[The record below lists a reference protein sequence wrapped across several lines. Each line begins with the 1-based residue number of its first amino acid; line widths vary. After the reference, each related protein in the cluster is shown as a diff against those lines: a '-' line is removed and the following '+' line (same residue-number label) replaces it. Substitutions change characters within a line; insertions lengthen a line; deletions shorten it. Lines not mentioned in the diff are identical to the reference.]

1 MKTEWTKEITPTQ
14 PEQFQ
19 QLSPD
24 TWIQRRNITRE
35 PDRQDGT
42 KGGFI
47 CESRKISRDIYETI
61 MEEKDSLTMQAITE
75 GQAASDET
83 VAAMML
89 NQMDII
95 TAQAEQDETLAE
107 ILLNLL

>member
-1 MKTEWTKEITPTQ
+1 
-14 PEQFQ
+14 
-19 QLSPD
+19 
-24 TWIQRRNITRE
+24 
-35 PDRQDGT
+35 
-42 KGGFI
+42 
-47 CESRKISRDIYETI
+47 

-95 TAQAEQDETLAE
+95 TAQEEQDETLAE